1 MNVAVL
7 MKVIDELGD
16 VFHLW
21 QMCRRQALC
30 TNLMVSQ
37 EKLKF
42 GINFTPLEV
51 SLKDTVES
59 LRRGTL
65 SVSDMWY
72 LLASHANKS

>member
-37 EKLKF
+37 EKAK
-42 GINFTPLEV
+42 
-51 SLKDTVES
+51 SLALTS
-59 LRRGTL
+59 LLWRRTL

>member
-7 MKVIDELGD
+7 MKVIDELED

-37 EKLKF
+37 EKAK
-42 GINFTPLEV
+42 
-51 SLKDTVES
+51 SLALTS
-59 LRRGTL
+59 LLWRRTL